1 MSNKFLDDDG
11 LAVVW
16 AQTEAKI
23 GQATSGLVSSNNPV
37 FTGSLSLNRAANSSI
52 GEKST
57 ALGNNCVSSGDG
69 ATAEGTG
76 TTASGTNAHAE
87 GQGTTASGAGSHAEG
102 SNTQATGAS
111 GHTEGAGT
119 QANGACA
126 HAEGYATYAV
136 AANSHTEGTR
146 TNATGSNSH
155 AEGESCYARA
165 TNSHAEGEGTDVK
178 SDGTAGHAEGR
189 YSQVYGRYAHA
200 EGDGCSARG
209 EGSHAEGVGSGTTDQ
224 AYAGHAE
231 GASTVS
237 NQYAHAEGAGNAS
250 GLCSHAENSGM
261 VSGQD
266 AHAEGF
272 GVATGYVSHAEGYS
286 TYAASQYQHVQ
297 GKYNIVDDS
306 DVYADIV
313 GNGDYTERSN
323 AYTLDWNGNGVY
335 AGKVTV
341 GAGPTN
347 NMDVATKQ
355 YVDAHTLPAATIS
368 DSGKTLMVD
377 SNGDWNLSATP
388 ADTQVTQSETNEGAS
403 LEILLSNGQHPQ
415 TETSIVKKNNN
426 LRYIPPSQT
435 LELGSTIL
443 NNYTLLMQP
452 TRYVAKYEDSNHNWT
467 SCSMSNTDITLRG
480 DDSQNP
486 NTWDGIN
493 TSLKSAL
500 SALRMYD
507 IVEITIP
514 SLNSSSLP
522 MTITSSVSCKFNGTN
537 ITHPGV
543 ATELYNLIS
552 ASSKPTLLKV
562 HVTDPTNL
570 SVGQFYLTENNLCF
584 NLSECSFDEGVTN
597 ERRIRFTKTGVTSDN
612 KLFNLNFLIRDTYS
626 SSTVSGTVCSVDC
639 DYYTLT
645 PTT

>member
-23 GQATSGLVSSNNPV
+23 EQATSGLVSSNNPV
-37 FTGSLSLNRAANSSI
+37 FTGSLSLNRAANSTT

-57 ALGNNCVSSGDG
+57 ALGDSCAASGGG

-76 TTASGTNAHAE
+76 TTASGANAHAE
-87 GQGTTASGAGSHAEG
+87 GQSTIASGAGSHTEGYSTQATNANSHAEG
-102 SNTQATGAS
+102 SS
-111 GHTEGAGT
+111 T

-136 AANSHTEGTR
+136 ATNSHTEGTR

-155 AEGESCYARA
+155 AEGENCYARA

-178 SDGTAGHAEGR
+178 SDGVAGHAEGR

-200 EGDGCSARG
+200 EGDGCSAWG

-237 NQYAHAEGAGNAS
+237 NQYAHAEGVGNAS
-250 GLCSHAENSGM
+250 GLRSHAENSGM
-261 VSGQD
+261 VTGQD

-272 GVATGYVSHAEGYS
+272 GVATGSVSHAEGYS

-306 DVYADIV
+306 NVYADIV

-323 AYTLDWNGNGVY
+323 AYTLDWDGNGVY

-341 GAGPTN
+341 GVGPTN

-355 YVDAHTLPAATIS
+355 YVDAHTLPAATVS
-368 DSGKTLMVD
+368 
-377 SNGDWNLSATP
+377 
-388 ADTQVTQSETNEGAS
+388 
-403 LEILLSNGQHPQ
+403 
-415 TETSIVKKNNN
+415 
-426 LRYIPPSQT
+426 
-435 LELGSTIL
+435 
-443 NNYTLLMQP
+443 
-452 TRYVAKYEDSNHNWT
+452 
-467 SCSMSNTDITLRG
+467 
-480 DDSQNP
+480 
-486 NTWDGIN
+486 
-493 TSLKSAL
+493 
-500 SALRMYD
+500 D

-522 MTITSSVSCKFNGTN
+522 MTITSDVSCKFNGTN

-562 HVTDPTNL
+562 HVTNPTPL
-570 SVGQFYLTENNLCF
+570 SIGQWYLTENNLCF

-597 ERRIRFTKTGVTSDN
+597 ERRIQFTKVGVTSDS
-612 KLFNLNFLIRDTYS
+612 KLFNLSFLIRDTYS
-626 SSTVSGTVCSVDC
+626 GSTVSGTACSVNC
-639 DYYTLT
+639 NYYTLT